1 MNIAVIP
8 ARGGS
13 KRIPQKNIKEFC
25 GRPMIS
31 YAISVA
37 KMSGLFDR
45 VIVSTEDELISEV
58 SRACGAEVPFFRPND
73 LADDQ
78 TGTVPVVRH
87 AIQSCLSLGWISDF
101 VCCIYPCSPL
111 LQCDDLEGAFIKV
124 KSNESGYCFP
134 IAEYQSSIWRALRLS
149 GEGKTRPIDP
159 QFSSKCTQELERT
172 FYDAGQFYWA
182 KADTWLAESDIHSSG
197 VGYEIPNWRAV
208 DIDTHSDWKRAE
220 LIYRALTLG
229 T

>member
-13 KRIPQKNIKEFC
+13 KRIPQKNIKKFC
-25 GRPMIS
+25 GKPMIS

-37 KMSGLFDR
+37 KKSGLFDR
-45 VIVSTEDELISEV
+45 IVVSTDDELISEI
-58 SRACGAEVPFFRPND
+58 SRACGAEIPFCRPKN

-78 TGTVPVVRH
+78 TGTVPVISHTIR
-87 AIQSCLSLGWISDF
+87 SCLSQGWSVDF

-111 LQCDDLEGAFIKV
+111 LQCADLEGAFMQIER
-124 KSNESGYCFP
+124 SESGYCFP
-134 IAEYQSSIWRALRLS
+134 VAEYPSSIWRALRLS
-149 GEGKTRPIDP
+149 DDGKTRPVDP
-159 QFSSKCTQELERT
+159 QYSSKCTQELEPT

-182 KADTWLAESDIHSSG
+182 KADTWLAESDIHSNG

-208 DIDTHSDWKRAE
+208 DIDTDSDWKRAE
-220 LIYRALTLG
+220 LIYRASMLET
-229 T
+229 